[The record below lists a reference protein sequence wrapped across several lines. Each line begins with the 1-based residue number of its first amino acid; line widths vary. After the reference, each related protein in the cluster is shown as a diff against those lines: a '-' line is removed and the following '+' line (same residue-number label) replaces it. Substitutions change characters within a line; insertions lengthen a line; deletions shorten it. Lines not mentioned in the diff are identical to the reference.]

1 MSKIKLLA
9 KSFTTQTAGSA
20 LLCSLLAQYLTPT
33 FRQGGGQQESEVLSE
48 AVCWIA
54 LPVLFRLFGAS
65 RTAGTSR
72 ELLPHYH
79 STDGGQHQQHRQA
92 AGSVWS
98 PGLVAWLVASGVS
111 VACWFKAEVGSL
123 GLFVSLVFLRLMD
136 SVKKQNQHIGNRSSN
151 ENLYGMYHL
160 LKTGTADTYTWSYI
174 QPMITPIL
182 LLVERKLQSGS
193 NGWSG
198 SSTKASTEEASPY
211 HPHSALAQLL
221 PMLATSL
228 LSIWATLDG
237 NTVRTALSTIPTLA
251 LLAVYIPFA
260 ASTSSTLG
268 NHSHLK
274 FIPSV
279 GDLEGFVTSGR
290 ISLRV
295 VGLLGLV
302 LVGQIWS
309 FGFPTGINFAT
320 VLLAGL
326 ASAGSWYFTIRTIH
340 CANTGL
346 GNPEKRREHDH
357 GLTQPVSGTSW
368 TIATLIST
376 FSLVAS
382 RDPSIQSSHFQ
393 ALSQVLASLLL
404 LGQIIHN
411 LPRQAKAKSVLWT
424 FALVSIIPYLY
435 HGFVLRQI
443 NSTSPSWTPARP
455 HPAEALIQKAGT
467 DFDKLLERQSK
478 TYEEAVNEYKRR
490 YGISPPPGFD
500 KWYELA
506 IANSSPIIDEFE
518 TIFENMSPF
527 LKLSGKEISR
537 IVNKASKMPNIE
549 LWDCTFTSKDDKA
562 MTQCIHP
569 SRKFDR
575 HISTMFDQ
583 MLHDLQGLWL
593 PDIRFLVNH
602 LDEPRVMFPL
612 QPEDPRVAVETYDLS
627 HKPTWDKLTRLCHQS
642 DTHTTNRTYNSYPEV
657 NTYSL
662 PFVTD
667 RHSEQD
673 ICQHPEYRTLNG
685 LFTSPTSFNLISGFV
700 PVLSTGAPSTMG
712 DILIP
717 SPAYS
722 ESQFRYH
729 PASDPPWSEKH
740 NNLYWAGSNTGG
752 FASDDTAWPFFQRQ
766 RFVSKAQ
773 NLQVDSQSHTYLT
786 QLASPESNQN
796 QITTLTTNFLNPT
809 QYDVSFTQIFQCTPS
824 QCRSQRSFFHR
835 TIKSRQDPDTALK
848 SKIAFDLDGNGISGR
863 YYKLLSSNSLPFKQT
878 LLREWHDERLWGWV
892 HYVPVS
898 QSLGELPELVRYFS
912 GETGRGQENA
922 KGVADRGK
930 DWVERGLREVDRSLY
945 LYRVLLELGRVM
957 DLTREPS
964 RL

>member
-20 LLCSLLAQYLTPT
+20 LLCSFLAQYLAPT
-33 FRQGGGQQESEVLSE
+33 FREGGGQQESEVLSE
-48 AVCWIA
+48 AVCWIV

-65 RTAGTSR
+65 RTWTSR
-72 ELLPHYH
+72 QLPHYH
-79 STDGGQHQQHRQA
+79 STDGGYQHQQHRQA
-92 AGSVWS
+92 AGSVHVWS

-111 VACWFKAEVGSL
+111 VTCWFKAEVGSL
-123 GLFVSLVFLRLMD
+123 GLFPIIM
-136 SVKKQNQHIGNRSSN
+136 
-151 ENLYGMYHL
+151 
-160 LKTGTADTYTWSYI
+160 
-174 QPMITPIL
+174 PIL
-182 LLVERKLQSGS
+182 WLVERKLQFDSE
-193 NGWSG
+193 GWSRP
-198 SSTKASTEEASPY
+198 SIQASNRESVYYTQA
-211 HPHSALAQLL
+211 AFTQLL

-228 LSIWATLDG
+228 LSIWAMLDG
-237 NTVRTALSTIPTLA
+237 NTVRTAISAIPTVA
-251 LLAVYIPFA
+251 LLSVYISFA
-260 ASTSSTLG
+260 ASTTTSSALG
-268 NHSHLK
+268 HHSHLK

-279 GDLEGFVTSGR
+279 GDLEGFIASGR

-295 VGLLGLV
+295 VGLLGMV

-309 FGFPTGINFAT
+309 FGFPMGINFAS

-326 ASAGSWYFTIRTIH
+326 ARAGSWYFTIRTIH

-346 GNPEKRREHDH
+346 GDPEKRRGHDH

-368 TIATLIST
+368 TIATLMST

-382 RDPSIQSSHFQ
+382 RDPSIQSSDFQ
-393 ALSQVLASLLL
+393 ALLQVLASLLL

-424 FALVSIIPYLY
+424 FALVSVIPYLY

-443 NSTSPSWTPARP
+443 TSTSPSWTPARP
-455 HPAEALIQKAGT
+455 HPAEALIQRAGA
-467 DFDKLLERQSK
+467 DFDKLLEGQSK

-490 YGISPPPGFD
+490 YDISPPPGFD

-506 IANSSPIIDEFE
+506 IANASPIIDEFD
-518 TIFENMSPF
+518 TIFENICPF
-527 LKLSGKEISR
+527 LKLSGKEINK
-537 IVNKASKMPNIE
+537 IVNKVSKIPNIE

-562 MTQCIHP
+562 MTQCLHP

-583 MLHDLQGLWL
+583 MLHDLKGLWL
-593 PDIRFLVNH
+593 PDVRFLVNH

-612 QPEDPRVAVETYDLS
+612 QPEDARVAVETYDLS

-642 DTHTTNRTYNSYPEV
+642 DTTNRTYNSYPEV
-657 NTYSL
+657 NTYFL
-662 PFVTD
+662 PFVTN
-667 RHSEQD
+667 RYSEQD

-685 LFTSPTSFNLISGFV
+685 LFTSPTSFKLISGFV
-700 PVLSTGAPSTMG
+700 PVMSTGAPSTMG

-729 PASDPPWSEKH
+729 PESDIPWSEKH

-752 FASDDTAWPFFQRQ
+752 FASDDDTSWPFFQRQ

-773 NLQVDSQSHTYLT
+773 NLNSPVQSHTYLT
-786 QLASPESNQN
+786 QVASPDKIS
-796 QITTLTTNFLNPT
+796 TLTTNFLNPT
-809 QYDVSFTQIFQCTPS
+809 QYDVSFTQIFQCDPA
-824 QCRSQRSFFHR
+824 QCRSQKALFCTKSWQNPDAAFH
-835 TIKSRQDPDTALK
+835 
-848 SKIAFDLDGNGISGR
+848 SKLAFDLDGNGISGR
-863 YYKLLSSNSLPFKQT
+863 YYKLLTSNSLPFKQT

-898 QSLGELPELVRYFS
+898 LSLGELPELVRYFLGDS
-912 GETGRGQENA
+912 TGKVRAKEVAGRGKN
-922 KGVADRGK
+922 
-930 DWVERGLREVDRSLY
+930 WVEMGLREVDRSLY
-945 LYRVLLELGRVM
+945 LYRVILELGRVM
-957 DLTREPS
+957 DLTREGGFH
-964 RL
+964 RLG